1 MKNTFGAIAI
11 VAALVVNPAR
21 AQEDPTVRA
30 LSEKWPEIVKIDG
43 IEIVPVQKNV
53 YMLVGGGAN
62 VTLQIGEEGA
72 MLVDAGSA
80 GNAEKLI
87 AAVRNLTRKPLRF
100 LVNAS
105 ADPDHV
111 GGNGG
116 IVAAAGGPTGIVAG
130 ALGRPANAG
139 ILTIAHQDAVNRMTS
154 GAAPLKGDAVPVSTF
169 FTEKKEFYANGEA
182 VQLFYQ
188 PKAHSGG
195 DLVVF
200 FRASD
205 VVSAGDVF
213 RTDSYPVLD
222 VGTGATLQ
230 GEIDALNLIIDLAI
244 PERNQM
250 GGTRIVPGHGHLCN
264 ESDVVE
270 YRDMLTIIR
279 DRVREMLKKD
289 MTLKQV
295 RTARPTLE
303 YDGIYGRRE
312 EMSGDKFI
320 EIVYNDLKGNTGNA
334 KRATKE

>member
-1 MKNTFGAIAI
+1 MRITLASIAI
-11 VAALVVNPAR
+11 VTSVVLSPAR
-21 AQEDPTVRA
+21 AQQDPTIRA
-30 LSEKWPEIVKIDG
+30 LTEKWPEIVKIDG
-43 IEIVPVQKNV
+43 IEIVPIQKNV

-80 GNAEKLI
+80 GNAEKLV
-87 AAVRNLTRKPLRF
+87 AAVRHLTRKPLRF
-100 LVNAS
+100 LVNTS

-111 GGNGG
+111 GGNEG
-116 IVAAAGGPTGIVAG
+116 IVKAAGGPTGIVAG

-139 ILTIAHQDAVNRMTS
+139 ILTMAHQDAVNRMTS
-154 GAAPLKGDAVPVSTF
+154 GAAPLKGDAVPISTF
-169 FTEKKEFYANGEA
+169 FTAKKEFYANGEA

-188 PKAHSGG
+188 PKAHSEG
-195 DLVVF
+195 DVVVF
-200 FRASD
+200 FRGSD

-222 VGTGATLQ
+222 LGAGATLQ
-230 GEIDALNLIIDLAI
+230 GEIDALNVVLDLAI

-279 DRVREMLKKD
+279 DRVENMLRRD
-289 MTLKQV
+289 MTLEQV
-295 RTARPTLE
+295 KAARPTLE

-312 EMSGDKFI
+312 EMSGNKFI
-320 EIVYNDLKGNTGNA
+320 EIVYNDLKGNKGNA
-334 KRATKE
+334 KRTKE

>member
-1 MKNTFGAIAI
+1 M
-11 VAALVVNPAR
+11 AALVLNPAH
-21 AQEDPTVRA
+21 AQQDPTARA
-30 LSEKWPEIVKIDG
+30 LTEKWPEIVKIDG
-43 IEIVPVQKNV
+43 IEIVPIQKNV

-72 MLVDAGSA
+72 TLVDAGSA
-80 GNAEKLI
+80 GNAEKLV
-87 AAVRNLTRKPLRF
+87 AAVRHLTRKPLRF
-100 LVNAS
+100 LVNTGV
-105 ADPDHV
+105 DPDHV
-111 GGNGG
+111 GGNEG

-130 ALGRPANAG
+130 SLGRPANAG

-169 FTEKKEFYANGEA
+169 FTAKKEFYANGEA

-188 PKAHSGG
+188 PKAHNQG

-200 FRASD
+200 FRSSD
-205 VVSAGDVF
+205 VVSTGDVF
-213 RTDSYPVLD
+213 RTDSYPVLAL
-222 VGTGATLQ
+222 GAGATLQ
-230 GEIDALNLIIDLAI
+230 GEIDALNMILDLAI

-279 DRVREMLKKD
+279 DRVRDMLKKD
-289 MTLKQV
+289 MTLEQV
-295 RTARPTLE
+295 KAAHPTLE

-312 EMSGDKFI
+312 EMSGSKFI
-320 EIVYNDLKGNTGNA
+320 ETVYNDLKGNKGNA
-334 KRATKE
+334 KPATKE